1 LLISIWHSNCLFN
14 FVRHEISA
22 ILNFRKERTACPILL
37 KNKIYPRMKQIALV
51 VIALITFSCSQAQK
65 TSFSKEALAEKLLTV
80 DGGQTSFKNILKKY
94 KGKTLVI
101 EVWASWCGD
110 CVKAMPK
117 VKELQANNPDVS
129 YLFLSADKTAE
140 KWKIGIEKHE
150 LKGDH
155 FMMNDG
161 MKGVFGKAID
171 LDWIPRYIII
181 DKTGKIVLYR
191 AIETDFDKINET
203 LKSLKQA

>member
-1 LLISIWHSNCLFN
+1 MKKIFVLF
-14 FVRHEISA
+14 
-22 ILNFRKERTACPILL
+22 
-37 KNKIYPRMKQIALV
+37 IAF
-51 VIALITFSCSQAQK
+51 ITFSCTQAQK
-65 TSFSKEALAEKLLTV
+65 KAFSKEALSETLLST
-80 DGGQTSFKNILKKY
+80 DGNQVAFKNILKKH

-117 VKELQANNPDVS
+117 IKELQANNPDVAYVFIS
-129 YLFLSADKTAE
+129 MDKAADK
-140 KWKIGIEKHE
+140 WKFGIEKHE

-155 FMMNDG
+155 FMANDQ

-181 DKTGKIVLYR
+181 DKTGKIVIYR
-191 AIETDFDKINET
+191 AIETDFDLINET
-203 LKSLKQA
+203 LKKLK

>member
-1 LLISIWHSNCLFN
+1 MKKIFALF
-14 FVRHEISA
+14 
-22 ILNFRKERTACPILL
+22 
-37 KNKIYPRMKQIALV
+37 IAF
-51 VIALITFSCSQAQK
+51 ITFSCTNAQK
-65 TSFSKEALAEKLLTV
+65 SSFSKEALSETLLTT
-80 DGGQTSFKNILKKY
+80 DNGQVPFKNIIKKH

-117 VKELQANNPDVS
+117 IKELQANNPDVDYVFIS
-129 YLFLSADKTAE
+129 MDKTAD
-140 KWKIGIEKHE
+140 KWKTGIEKHE
-150 LKGDH
+150 LKGEH
-155 FMMNDG
+155 YMANDQ

-171 LDWIPRYIII
+171 LDWIPRYIIL

-203 LKSLKQA
+203 LKSLK

>member
-1 LLISIWHSNCLFN
+1 MKKIL
-14 FVRHEISA
+14 A
-22 ILNFRKERTACPILL
+22 IL
-37 KNKIYPRMKQIALV
+37 IAFISL
-51 VIALITFSCSQAQK
+51 SCSQAQK
-65 TSFSKEALAEKLLTV
+65 TAFSEKALSETLLAT
-80 DGGQTSFKNILKKY
+80 DGNQVAFQDILKNY

-117 VKELQANNPDVS
+117 IKELQANNPEVAYVFIS
-129 YLFLSADKTAE
+129 MDKTVE
-140 KWKIGIEKHE
+140 NWKIGIRKHE
-150 LKGDH
+150 IKGDH
-155 FMMNDG
+155 FMANDQ

-191 AIETDFDKINET
+191 AIETDFEKINET
-203 LKSLKQA
+203 LKKLE

>member
-1 LLISIWHSNCLFN
+1 
-14 FVRHEISA
+14 
-22 ILNFRKERTACPILL
+22 
-37 KNKIYPRMKQIALV
+37 MKKLALV
-51 VIALITFSCSQAQK
+51 VIAFIVFITFSYSQDQK
-65 TSFSKEALAEKLLTV
+65 TSFSKEALSEKLLAT
-80 DGGQTSFKNILKKY
+80 DGSQVAFKNILKKY

-117 VKELQANNPDVS
+117 LKELQANNPDVS
-129 YLFLSADKTAE
+129 YLFLSADKTSD
-140 KWKIGIEKHE
+140 KWKAGIEKHE

-171 LDWIPRYIII
+171 LDWIPRYIVI
-181 DKTGKIVLYR
+181 DQSGKIVLYR

-203 LKSLKQA
+203 LEKLRGVKVTGRFNDKPQSVN

>member
-1 LLISIWHSNCLFN
+1 MKQLVILLIAF
-14 FVRHEISA
+14 A
-22 ILNFRKERTACPILL
+22 
-37 KNKIYPRMKQIALV
+37 
-51 VIALITFSCSQAQK
+51 TFSCTNAQK
-65 TSFSKEALAEKLLTV
+65 NTFSEVALSEKLLST
-80 DGGQTSFKNILKKY
+80 DESQIAFKNILNKY

-117 VKELQANNPDVS
+117 VKELQANNTNVS
-129 YLFLSADKTAE
+129 YLFISADKTAD
-140 KWKIGIEKHE
+140 KWKIGIEKHQ

-155 FMMNDG
+155 YMMNDG
-161 MKGVFGKAID
+161 MKGIFGKAID
-171 LDWIPRYIII
+171 LDWIPRYIIV

-203 LKSLKQA
+203 LKSLK

>member
-1 LLISIWHSNCLFN
+1 MKQLVLLLIAF
-14 FVRHEISA
+14 A
-22 ILNFRKERTACPILL
+22 
-37 KNKIYPRMKQIALV
+37 
-51 VIALITFSCSQAQK
+51 TFSCSKAQK
-65 TSFSKEALAEKLLTV
+65 SQFSEEALSEKLLAV
-80 DGGQTSFKNILKKY
+80 DGDQVAFKDILKKHE
-94 KGKTLVI
+94 GKTLVI

-117 VKELQANNPDVS
+117 VKELQENNPDVS
-129 YLFLSADKTAE
+129 YLFLSADKTAD
-140 KWKIGIEKHE
+140 KWKIGIKKHE
-150 LKGDH
+150 LNGDH

-171 LDWIPRYIII
+171 LDWIPRYIIV

-203 LKSLKQA
+203 LKNLK